1 MVKEKKSS
9 NEIDDIDIAIL
20 QELQKDSRTSLQ
32 ELSKRLNQPSSTLH
46 YRLKR
51 LEDLNYIDGFYVKLN
66 PEKFNLNY
74 LTAVLVKAHYERK
87 YYNVI
92 GEKLKKIPGVWAV
105 YFILGDWD
113 FVVLTRSKD
122 RESYLDLLD
131 KFMEIKEIERTS
143 SQVVIKML
151 KEDPS
156 IDLST
161 LDLKEV

>member
-1 MVKEKKSS
+1 MVKEKKIT
-9 NEIDDIDIAIL
+9 NEIDDIDISIL

-51 LEDLNYIDGFYVKLN
+51 LEDLNYIDGFYAKLN

-74 LTAVLVKAHYERK
+74 LTVILIKARYERK

-122 RESYLDLLD
+122 RDSYLTLLD
-131 KFMEIKEIERTS
+131 QFMEIKEIERTS

-151 KEDPS
+151 KEDPAL
-156 IDLST
+156 DLS
-161 LDLKEV
+161 LLN